1 MAARNPFRPSFGITP
16 TVVVGRELVT
26 MNVGFA
32 LREGPGSPYRF
43 TLVSGARGSGKTV
56 LLNLLEAEART
67 QGWTVLRVTSATDM
81 VDNLVAT
88 DLPTL
93 LGTVTGKKAR
103 RSVTGGSL
111 AGLGSVTTERTD
123 LYPAQTSLRALLRTL
138 VTALDARDGGLFIT
152 VDEIHAARPAD
163 LHRLT
168 DSIQDLV
175 RDDLPVAMSVAGL
188 PYEIAAL
195 LDHPG
200 TTFLRRAYPVQLGTL
215 RNTEVSDA
223 LATTAADSGR
233 PFTPDALTAATGH
246 CHGYAYLIQLL
257 DSVSWTLATGP
268 AITTDDVTAALPLTR
283 QRMGLQVHAPSLRE
297 LPEREREYLT
307 LTATLGTP
315 ARTGTVADAMGIP
328 HNQASTYR
336 RRLID
341 RGLLTPAGHG
351 LVDITVPYLA
361 DYLRDHRDD

>member
-257 DSVSWTLATGP
+257 GSVSWTLATGP